1 MLLKENNDTQPYV
14 ENAAYM
20 FDAIWTA
27 ALAINKTVTR
37 LSKINLMLKDFTY
50 EDNYKI
56 SGIIYEEVLK
66 VQFFGLTVSI
76 LASYM
81 VQFLMSKNITKLIK
95 IFPAKNS
102 TRHS

>member
-27 ALAINKTVTR
+27 ALAINKTVSR
-37 LSKINLMLKDFTY
+37 LSKINLTLKDFTY

-81 VQFLMSKNITKLIK
+81 GQFLMGKNIDEIDKN
-95 IFPAKNS
+95 FPCKKFY
-102 TRHS
+102 